1 MVFVYPSQRAS
12 RGPRGQHRR
21 ADQRGTTISRPTR
34 VNERIRIRE
43 VRLIDEEG
51 QQLGIVPTAQA
62 LSIARERGL
71 DLVEVAPNAIPPVC
85 RIMDYGKARYEQ
97 SRKERESRKN
107 SKTITIKEVRI
118 EPRIDE
124 HDLETKGRR
133 AKTFLEEGDKV
144 KLTVM
149 FRGRSILHPELGRAL
164 LDRLIEQL
172 APYGVVEATPRLEG
186 RNMTA
191 MMAPKKQPAPAGSGA
206 GRDGQ
211 RGTGQREPREARDV
225 PETAEPR
232 ETQAVPETA
241 GPQERPA

>member
-1 MVFVYPSQRAS
+1 MVFLHPPQLAFSGR
-12 RGPRGQHRR
+12 RGGHRGS
-21 ADQRGTTISRPTR
+21 DQRGTTISRPTR

-107 SKTITIKEVRI
+107 SKTITTKEVRI
-118 EPRIDE
+118 EPRIDD
-124 HDLETKGRR
+124 HDLETKGKR

-144 KLTVM
+144 KLTM
-149 FRGRSILHPELGRAL
+149 RFRGREMAHQDIALRLLERVRDDVGTRAK
-164 LDRLIEQL
+164 IEQM
-172 APYGVVEATPRLEG
+172 PRMEG
-186 RNMTA
+186 RQMV
-191 MMAPKKQPAPAGSGA
+191 MVMAPTK
-206 GRDGQ
+206 
-211 RGTGQREPREARDV
+211 
-225 PETAEPR
+225 
-232 ETQAVPETA
+232 
-241 GPQERPA
+241 

>member
-1 MVFVYPSQRAS
+1 M
-12 RGPRGQHRR
+12 
-21 ADQRGTTISRPTR
+21 
-34 VNERIRIRE
+34 
-43 VRLIDEEG
+43 IDEEG

-62 LSIARERGL
+62 LAIARERGL

-107 SKTITIKEVRI
+107 AKTITIKEVRI

-124 HDLETKGRR
+124 HDLETKGKR

-172 APYGVVEATPRLEG
+172 APYGVVEAIPRLEG

-191 MMAPKKQPAPAGSGA
+191 MLAPKKQPAAAASGA

-211 RGTGQREPREARDV
+211 RGAGQRDSREPREASPA
-225 PETAEPR
+225 PETAEP
-232 ETQAVPETA
+232 
-241 GPQERPA
+241 QERPA

>member
-1 MVFVYPSQRAS
+1 
-12 RGPRGQHRR
+12 
-21 ADQRGTTISRPTR
+21 
-34 VNERIRIRE
+34 

-62 LSIARERGL
+62 LAIARERGL

-107 SKTITIKEVRI
+107 AKTITIKEVRI

-124 HDLETKGRR
+124 HDLETKGKR

-172 APYGVVEATPRLEG
+172 APYGVVEAIPRLEG

-191 MMAPKKQPAPAGSGA
+191 MLAPKKQPAPAASGA

-211 RGTGQREPREARDV
+211 RGTGQRDSREPREARPA
-225 PETAEPR
+225 PETAEP
-232 ETQAVPETA
+232 
-241 GPQERPA
+241 QERPA